1 MRTGR
6 TLDNVITHGSDAA
19 MREDISWRS
28 AEVAAE
34 RAQPDHYRHGAPAEM
49 TRRRFTPARE

>member
-19 MREDISWRS
+19 MREDMSWRS

-34 RAQPDHYRHGAPAEM
+34 RAQPDHCRHGAPAEV
-49 TRRRFTPARE
+49 